1 MSVTHMGKVRI
12 AMKLYFYIF
21 DSDREFN
28 PETRTFGDSTF
39 KVRVEE
45 CEVVEKPKTY
55 RAVTQ
60 SPERL
65 YIGYVK
71 KEDIGKISGSSTP
84 YIVLEE
90 PNYQFVK
97 ETFLEK
103 YNNDIR
109 RFKNII
115 AMYENKIAAIKDYK
129 EDTKC

>member
-1 MSVTHMGKVRI
+1 
-12 AMKLYFYIF
+12 MKLYFYIL
-21 DSDREFN
+21 DSDRKYN
-28 PETRTFGDSTF
+28 PETKTLGDYVFKIRT
-39 KVRVEE
+39 EE

-55 RAVTQ
+55 KAVTRF
-60 SPERL
+60 PDGI
-65 YIGYVK
+65 YIGYVR
-71 KEDIGKISGSSTP
+71 KEDIGTISGRSTP

-115 AMYENKIAAIKDYK
+115 AMYENKIAAIEDYK

>member
-1 MSVTHMGKVRI
+1 MGKVRM
-12 AMKLYFYIF
+12 AMKLYFYIL

-28 PETRTFGDSTF
+28 PETRTFGDAVF

-45 CEVVEKPKTY
+45 CEVIEKPKTY

-60 SPERL
+60 FPERL

-71 KEDIGKISGSSTP
+71 KEGIGKISGSPTP
-84 YIVLEE
+84 YIVLEK
-90 PNYQFVK
+90 PNYQFAK

-115 AMYENKIAAIKDYK
+115 AMYENKIAAIENYK
-129 EDTKC
+129 EDAKC

>member
-1 MSVTHMGKVRI
+1 
-12 AMKLYFYIF
+12 MKLYFYIL
-21 DSDREFN
+21 DSDREYN
-28 PETRTFGDSTF
+28 PETKTLGDYVF
-39 KVRVEE
+39 KIRVEE
-45 CEVVEKPKTY
+45 CEVIEKPKTY
-55 RAVTQ
+55 KAVTRF
-60 SPERL
+60 PDRI

-109 RFKNII
+109 ISKNII
-115 AMYENKIAAIKDYK
+115 AMYENKIAAVENYK
-129 EDTKC
+129 EDAKC

>member
-1 MSVTHMGKVRI
+1 
-12 AMKLYFYIF
+12 MKLYFYIL
-21 DSDREFN
+21 DSNREYN
-28 PETRTFGDSTF
+28 PETQTLGDYIF
-39 KVRVEE
+39 KIRIEE
-45 CEVVEKPKTY
+45 CEVIEKPKTY
-55 RAVTQ
+55 KAVTRF
-60 SPERL
+60 PDGI

-115 AMYENKIAAIKDYK
+115 AMYENKIAAIEDYK
-129 EDTKC
+129 EDVK

>member
-1 MSVTHMGKVRI
+1 
-12 AMKLYFYIF
+12 MKLYFYIL

-28 PETRTFGDSTF
+28 PETRTFGDPIF
-39 KVRVEE
+39 KARVEE
-45 CEVVEKPKTY
+45 CEVTEKPKTY

-60 SPERL
+60 FPKGL

-71 KEDIGKISGSSTP
+71 KEDIGKISDSLTP

-97 ETFLEK
+97 DKFLK
-103 YNNDIR
+103 RNNVEIHR
-109 RFKNII
+109 LKKLI
-115 AMYENKIAAIKDYK
+115 AMYENEIAAIKDYK

>member
-1 MSVTHMGKVRI
+1 
-12 AMKLYFYIF
+12 MKLYFYIL

-28 PETRTFGDSTF
+28 PETITFGDPVF

-55 RAVTQ
+55 KAETKF
-60 SPERL
+60 PDGM

-71 KEDIGKISGSSTP
+71 KRDIGRIFESLPP
-84 YIVLEE
+84 YIVLEK

-97 ETFLEK
+97 ETFLK
-103 YNNDIR
+103 RYNNEIR
-109 RFKNII
+109 RLKNAI
-115 AMYENKIAAIKDYK
+115 AMYENKIAAIEDYK

>member
-1 MSVTHMGKVRI
+1 
-12 AMKLYFYIF
+12 MKLYFYIL
-21 DSDREFN
+21 DSDREYN
-28 PETRTFGDSTF
+28 PETKTLGDYVF

-45 CEVVEKPKTY
+45 CEVIEKPKTY

-60 SPERL
+60 FPEGL

-71 KEDIGKISGSSTP
+71 KEDIGKISGSSTS

-103 YNNDIR
+103 YNNDIHK
-109 RFKNII
+109 FKNII
-115 AMYENKIAAIKDYK
+115 AMYENKIAAIEDYK